1 MKNIQIYINLI
12 KLFLVILSM
21 DIFTKILKSSNIL
34 IFRLVNKSIMDNG
47 YLWRIMY
54 HSLEIINHYKIK
66 IYML

>member
-1 MKNIQIYINLI
+1 MKNIQIFINLI

-21 DIFTKILKSSNIL
+21 DIFTKILKSSNLLIL
-34 IFRLVNKSIMDNG
+34 GLVNKSIMDNG

-54 HSLEIINHYKIK
+54 HSLEIINHYKTK

>member
-1 MKNIQIYINLI
+1 MKNIQIFINLI

-34 IFRLVNKSIMDNG
+34 IFGLVNKSIMDNG

>member
-1 MKNIQIYINLI
+1 MKNIQIFIDFI

-34 IFRLVNKSIMDNG
+34 ILVLVNKSIMNNG

>member
-1 MKNIQIYINLI
+1 MKNIQIFINLI

-34 IFRLVNKSIMDNG
+34 IFGLVNKSIMYNG

-54 HSLEIINHYKIK
+54 HSLEIINHYKFK

>member
-1 MKNIQIYINLI
+1 MENIQIYINLI

-34 IFRLVNKSIMDNG
+34 ILGLVNKSIMDNG

>member
-1 MKNIQIYINLI
+1 MKNIQIFIDFI

-34 IFRLVNKSIMDNG
+34 ILVLVNKSIMDNG

>member
-1 MKNIQIYINLI
+1 MKNIQIFINLI

-34 IFRLVNKSIMDNG
+34 ILGLVNKSIMDNG

-54 HSLEIINHYKIK
+54 HSLEIINHYKTN